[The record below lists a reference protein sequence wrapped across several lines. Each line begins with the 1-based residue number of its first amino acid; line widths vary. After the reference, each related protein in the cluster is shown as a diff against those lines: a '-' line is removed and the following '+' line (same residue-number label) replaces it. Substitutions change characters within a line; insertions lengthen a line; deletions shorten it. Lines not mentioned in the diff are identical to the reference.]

1 MCITIYQQVPQHTV
15 ELDILKLFCSVIILY
30 YLLRLISFPLLLS
43 FLNYLSF
50 SYPTPTFPFLSF
62 FFLSNGVPF
71 SLSNSPASE
80 SLSYHHD
87 CGLTLRET
95 FAFSLSYFCLL
106 SFILLPSLF
115 HTFAFSLSYFCLPL
129 VYSTHFLVTINHSLL
144 NVMTL
149 YPLR

>member
-1 MCITIYQQVPQHTV
+1 MYITIYQQVPQHTV

-30 YLLRLISFPLLLS
+30 YLLRLISFHLLLS

-50 SYPTPTFPFLSF
+50 SYPTLTFPFLSF

-71 SLSNSPASE
+71 PLSNSPASE

-87 CGLTLRET
+87 CGLTLRE
-95 FAFSLSYFCLL
+95 
-106 SFILLPSLF
+106 
-115 HTFAFSLSYFCLPL
+115 TFAFSLSYFCLPL